1 MNVELKKGN
10 NSKIFVIILSLIVVL
25 SGIGFFNILQ
35 DDRITILNDQN
46 EKSSKVTELYLK
58 LGPKHIPLTAV
69 EIFKEYDINLELSDE
84 EKEQITPLEDFFTMG
99 NRIPEDTEKFAKN
112 PDDYRLRI
120 TGNVGN
126 STDLTYEQLLTK
138 FEIKYVLTELYCMPN
153 LRGMGQFVGPKLY
166 DIISYTNPNENA
178 TKIIVNAGDGYQ
190 WNYTLEEV
198 NEYKDDYI
206 LAIAMNGYPL
216 AIEHGYPARL
226 ALPHE
231 PGLKWV
237 KWVVEI
243 KLE

>member
-1 MNVELKKGN
+1 VNVELEKRKI
-10 NSKIFVIILSLIVVL
+10 SKIFVITLTLVVFL

-35 DDRITILNDQN
+35 DDRITIFNDQN
-46 EKSSKVTELYLK
+46 KKSSKVTDLYLMV
-58 LGPKHIPLTAV
+58 GPKHIPISAV
-69 EIFKEYDINLELSDE
+69 ERFKEYDINLELSDE

-112 PDDYRLRI
+112 PDEYRLTI
-120 TGNVGN
+120 TGNVEN
-126 STDLTYEQLLTK
+126 PTNFTYEQLLTN
-138 FEIKYVLTELYCMPN
+138 FENKYILTELYCMPN

-166 DIISYTNPNENA
+166 DVIRYTNPNDNA
-178 TKIIVNAGDGYQ
+178 TKIIVSAGDGYQ
-190 WNYTLEEV
+190 WNYTLEEI

-206 LAIAMNGYPL
+206 LAMAMNGYPL

-231 PGLKWV
+231 PGIKWV
-237 KWVVEI
+237 KWIVEI